1 MIKLAVAGA
10 PIGHSLSPLL
20 HTTAYKLLGVE
31 AEFSAREIKEENFGD
46 FYFDCKKSDYRG
58 LALTMPL
65 KEISIGFVDRVDPIA
80 KQISPRLD
88 LTW

>member
-46 FYFDCKKSDYRG
+46 FYFDHAKS
-58 LALTMPL
+58 
-65 KEISIGFVDRVDPIA
+65 K
-80 KQISPRLD
+80 
-88 LTW
+88 